1 MTIDQL
7 LDWPDPA
14 TLTDAEIDAALAPY
28 FPLTRPRD
36 LSPTSTTA
44 LPPEVA
50 ARVKALQ
57 AGMSGGAA
65 SLLNKLRTKS

>member
-7 LDWPDPA
+7 LDWSDPA

-57 AGMSGGAA
+57 AGMSSGAA
-65 SLLNKLRTKS
+65 SLINKLRTK